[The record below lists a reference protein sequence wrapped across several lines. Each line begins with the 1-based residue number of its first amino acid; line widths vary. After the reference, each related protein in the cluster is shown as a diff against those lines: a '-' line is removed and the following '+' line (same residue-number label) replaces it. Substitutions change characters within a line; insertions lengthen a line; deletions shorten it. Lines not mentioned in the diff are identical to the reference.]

1 MQPHLKK
8 CFEGIA
14 TLNFTES
21 LDVTTMRSSE
31 GEEIELVEVIS
42 TAKAKGQVEKWLFE
56 LEGIMKKS
64 VHRSVKESIENY
76 PTVDRHEWV
85 LKWPGQCV
93 RSD

>member
-1 MQPHLKK
+1 MKK

-31 GEEIELVEVIS
+31 GEEIELVDVIS
-42 TAKAKGQVEKWLFE
+42 TAKAKGQVEKWLLE
-56 LEGIMKKS
+56 LESIMKRS
-64 VHRSVKESIENY
+64 VHRKVKESIDDY
-76 PTVDRHEWV
+76 PECIRHQWV

-93 RSD
+93 